1 MQLNPALMAVET
13 ANEADLMATENL
25 ALLSEDQLRQIVRD
39 HATTAKVSL
48 SQIARQVGVADSTF
62 SAYINNSYKGD
73 NERISN
79 QVRNWVQSLKLIQ
92 IQRAIAPRHAKFV
105 LTGTAAKFNTVLEYA
120 QSTPDIG
127 VMIGRPGTGKT
138 ATINHYKATHSNVW
152 LMTASPSLSQPS
164 AVLDAL
170 REVLGVPVMRY
181 HLMLRQ
187 IINRLRGT
195 NGLIV
200 VDEAQFL
207 KPLALDELRGLHD
220 QADIGLVFAGNEEV
234 WRQLS
239 GSGDAAKFAQLHS
252 RVGAKVNITKPR
264 LQDIADILDAYGIT
278 DKPQRD
284 LLSGIALKPGN
295 LRGMF
300 KTYNLAL
307 RVAHGNERELTLV
320 DIQAAWGH
328 RAGALDGES

>member
-1 MQLNPALMAVET
+1 MQLNPAIMAVET
-13 ANEADLMATENL
+13 ANEADLMATENVS
-25 ALLSEDQLRQIVRD
+25 LLSEDQLRQIVRD
-39 HATTAKVSL
+39 HATNAQVPLSHIAK
-48 SQIARQVGVADSTF
+48 QVGAADSTF
-62 SAYINNSYKGD
+62 SAYINNKYKGD
-73 NERISN
+73 NERITN
-79 QVRNWVQSLKLIQ
+79 QVRNWVKSLKLIKL
-92 IQRAIAPRHAKFV
+92 QREILPRQSKFV
-105 LTGTAAKFNTVLEYA
+105 LTSTATKFMTVLEYA
-120 QSTPDIG
+120 QSTPDVG
-127 VMIGRPGTGKT
+127 VIIGRPGTGKT
-138 ATINHYKATHSNVW
+138 ATINHYKTTHPNVW

-239 GSGDAAKFAQLHS
+239 GNGDAAKFTQLHS
-252 RVGAKVNITKPR
+252 RVGAKVNVAKPK
-264 LQDIADILDAYGIT
+264 LQDIADILDVYGIT
-278 DKPQRD
+278 DKEQRD

-307 RVAHGNERELTLV
+307 RVAHGNERALTLA